1 MRLLGG
7 QAAVSRPTPKQ
18 VRARPGLKLQTEL
31 EERKTDLRR
40 LSDRQRWEYLFS
52 LNACKPSRK

>member
-1 MRLLGG
+1 MT
-7 QAAVSRPTPKQ
+7 RPTPKQ

-52 LNACKPSRK
+52 LNAWKPSRK

>member
-1 MRLLGG
+1 M
-7 QAAVSRPTPKQ
+7 SRPTHKQ
-18 VRARPGLKLQTEL
+18 VRARPGLKLQTKL

-52 LNACKPSRK
+52 LNAWRPTR

>member
-1 MRLLGG
+1 M
-7 QAAVSRPTPKQ
+7 SRMTPKQ
-18 VRARPGLKLQTEL
+18 VRARPGLKLQTMF

-52 LNACKPSRK
+52 LNAWKPTR